1 MTDRLRALLAAATPG
16 PWHAEAIGSE
26 GYVVYAP
33 PKVKGTRQPRVAACR
48 YLDWG
53 VDKANAALIVALL
66 NAAPLMLD
74 VIEAARAVIA
84 RVPHGMA
91 TETEVG
97 LDLAL
102 AALDALEANHE

>member
-1 MTDRLRALLAAATPG
+1 MTDNLRTLLAAATPG
-16 PWHAEAIGSE
+16 PWRADGIGVE
-26 GYVVYAP
+26 GYPLVSLEAHKEP
-33 PKVKGTRQPRVAACR
+33 GTFSDP
-48 YLDWG
+48 D
-53 VDKANAALIVALL
+53 AALIVAAV
-66 NAAPLMLD
+66 NALPLMLD

-102 AALDALEANHE
+102 ARLDALEANHG